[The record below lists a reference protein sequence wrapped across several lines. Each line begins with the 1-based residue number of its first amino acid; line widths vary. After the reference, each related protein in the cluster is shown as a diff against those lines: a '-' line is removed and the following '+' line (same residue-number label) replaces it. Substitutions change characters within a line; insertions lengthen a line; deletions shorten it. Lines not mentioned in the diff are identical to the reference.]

1 MTEPGFSG
9 TQAAKVVGITYR
21 QLDYWART
29 DLIRPSLT
37 DAAGSGSRRRYSYN
51 DLLEL
56 RVIKTLLDAGIKLE
70 SVRDVFE
77 YLRKHVGGDIA
88 SAHLVISGNSV
99 VLAEGD
105 ELIDVLRQG
114 QGVLNV
120 LSLAG
125 VKDDIDT
132 QLVPLEAS
140 IATAPRRRRRWSDER
155 APRAIAA
162 RRDPPPSRRQDGA
175 LRRVG
180 DATRVPRD
188 DRRTPRLPERR
199 RDVRRVTPRHRARR
213 GCRCLR
219 RAPARLTNDLSK
231 IQPGRAQ
238 YTHLLDDADASVLD
252 DIIVWWHP
260 SSGGEAVFDVMP
272 NASNTDRVRAVI
284 GGRETTHDRA
294 VIAVQGPTA
303 RTTVASFWPEAA
315 EVGRFRVAHCTWRET
330 PCVVAGTGYTGE
342 DGIEIAVPADVA
354 GSLWDAL
361 VAAGTVPAGLGARD
375 TLRLEAALPLHGHEL
390 GPGITSL
397 QAGLG
402 WVVAWDKGEF
412 PGPRRARRGT

>member
-1 MTEPGFSG
+1 MNDSGYSG

-140 IATAPRRRRRWSDER
+140 IAS
-155 APRAIAA
+155 
-162 RRDPPPSRRQDGA
+162 
-175 LRRVG
+175 
-180 DATRVPRD
+180 
-188 DRRTPRLPERR
+188 
-199 RDVRRVTPRHRARR
+199 RAR
-213 GCRCLR
+213 G
-219 RAPARLTNDLSK
+219 
-231 IQPGRAQ
+231 
-238 YTHLLDDADASVLD
+238 
-252 DIIVWWHP
+252 
-260 SSGGEAVFDVMP
+260 
-272 NASNTDRVRAVI
+272 
-284 GGRETTHDRA
+284 
-294 VIAVQGPTA
+294 
-303 RTTVASFWPEAA
+303 
-315 EVGRFRVAHCTWRET
+315 VG
-330 PCVVAGTGYTGE
+330 
-342 DGIEIAVPADVA
+342 
-354 GSLWDAL
+354 
-361 VAAGTVPAGLGARD
+361 
-375 TLRLEAALPLHGHEL
+375 
-390 GPGITSL
+390 
-397 QAGLG
+397 
-402 WVVAWDKGEF
+402 
-412 PGPRRARRGT
+412 